1 MEELGLLNLR
11 MVKMSLQE
19 EREELLITNLS
30 TEIFDRFQIE
40 NFTRTKSLL
49 LLQDIYSMTYISNL
63 AGDILRNTEAKL
75 DKKEKHR
82 KHKMMINRTLSI
94 GILKNDLIYILLE
107 RDEEKQDRLFHQI
120 YEDTSKNLVPIRP
133 DRHYHRTK
141 GQLAG
146 KYSNT
151 HKRAY

>member
-1 MEELGLLNLR
+1 
-11 MVKMSLQE
+11 MSLQE

-94 GILKNDLIYILLE
+94 GILKNNLIYILLE
-107 RDEEKQDRLFHQI
+107 RDA
-120 YEDTSKNLVPIRP
+120 KNRISYSIRFMN
-133 DRHYHRTK
+133 T
-141 GQLAG
+141 LA
-146 KYSNT
+146 KI
-151 HKRAY
+151 

>member
-94 GILKNDLIYILLE
+94 GILKNNLIYILLE
-107 RDEEKQDRLFHQI
+107 RDA
-120 YEDTSKNLVPIRP
+120 KNRISYSIRFMN
-133 DRHYHRTK
+133 T
-141 GQLAG
+141 LA
-146 KYSNT
+146 KI
-151 HKRAY
+151 

>member
-19 EREELLITNLS
+19 EREELLITNFS

-94 GILKNDLIYILLE
+94 GILKNNLIYILLE
-107 RDEEKQDRLFHQI
+107 RDA
-120 YEDTSKNLVPIRP
+120 KNRISYSIRFMN
-133 DRHYHRTK
+133 T
-141 GQLAG
+141 LA
-146 KYSNT
+146 KI
-151 HKRAY
+151 